1 MKTRLTILLL
11 FFCTLS
17 FGQTGNTIIIGKKDT
32 ITEIGNTII
41 ISNDVVYDLDQDTIV
56 NFGTSTQ
63 AGAIDQVTTI
73 FNITAGYNVYVDWND
88 GEGGHLIEA
97 DGTDKEMSSNY
108 TASDTTYHIYVYGDL
123 EGFKR
128 IYISGEATYDSLF
141 SSELTR
147 FISLIYFKL
156 YNSGTNNEINSSD
169 FVGMPLI
176 VFSLYNS
183 GTEHSGQISDL
194 ATELVIL
201 YIKNSGTGISITSG
215 TMPAWANC
223 NITLLGYTGGVGGD
237 CDAFLN
243 AYAATAGAGAKT
255 IDLSDVAR
263 TAASDAAVTTLIG
276 LGKTIKTLGLT
287 EEPE

>member
-1 MKTRLTILLL
+1 MKTKLTILLL
-11 FFCTLS
+11 IIWSLS
-17 FGQTGNTIIIGKKDT
+17 FGQNSIRIPQPTTLTELSNTIIL
-32 ITEIGNTII
+32 
-41 ISNDVVYDLDQDTIV
+41 SPDVVYDLDQDTIV

-108 TASDTTYHIYVYGDL
+108 TISDTTYHIYVYGDL
-123 EGFKR
+123 EGFTKVS
-128 IYISGEATYDSLF
+128 ISGEATYDSLF
-141 SSELTR
+141 SSELTK
-147 FISLIYFKL
+147 FISLTYFKF
-156 YNSGTNNEINSSD
+156 YNTGTNNKINSSD
-169 FVGMPLI
+169 FVDMPLI
-176 VFSLYNS
+176 VFRLSNS
-183 GTEHSGQISDL
+183 STEHSGQISDL
-194 ATELVIL
+194 ATELAIL
-201 YIKNSGTGISITSG
+201 YINYSGTGISITSG
-215 TMPAWANC
+215 TMKAWADC

-243 AYAATAGAGAKT
+243 AYAATAGAGVKT
-255 IDLSDVAR
+255 IDLSDAAR